1 MQSDK
6 MTDLVSAAGY
16 STGVAG
22 LGISTWF
29 AHSWLMVLSG
39 LGIVITIW
47 LGYRNDKRQK
57 EKLQILRDR
66 ADD

>member
-6 MTDLVSAAGY
+6 ITDIIEAAGY

-22 LGISTWF
+22 IGISTWF

-39 LGIVITIW
+39 VGIVITIW
-47 LGYRNDKRQK
+47 FGYRNDQRQK

-66 ADD
+66 DD